1 MSRGPGS
8 CMASLCLC
16 WLKTLFLKFLLILT
30 GTRRQCH
37 SNLLESVKTAAHYNQ
52 PVFISLVL
60 ERHPH
65 IPVWDRQPNRGSN
78 CSEYIFQPSDSL
90 VAYRS
95 KSLCVTVQIAFL
107 PCLCAGLELA
117 KNVSKAAFSNAGWI
131 QSWIC
136 DWSAIG
142 LILNL
147 HLAQS
152 QWASRLFC
160 ASGKTPNHHCSSC
173 EKFVQ
178 LPWDTHWPG
187 TILKPLTADVNNK
200 MLLERHLSWLRM
212 YSTVNEQSV
221 LKVIEAEAG
230 KMVKKD

>member
-16 WLKTLFLKFLLILT
+16 WLKTLFLKVLLILT
-30 GTRRQCH
+30 GTRKQCH
-37 SNLLESVKTAAHYNQ
+37 FNLLESVKTAAHYNQ

-60 ERHPH
+60 ERHPQ

-117 KNVSKAAFSNAGWI
+117 KNVSKAACFKCRLNSELDFWLICNRFDFELTSGSIPVSFSAFLCFG
-131 QSWIC
+131 
-136 DWSAIG
+136 
-142 LILNL
+142 
-147 HLAQS
+147 
-152 QWASRLFC
+152 
-160 ASGKTPNHHCSSC
+160 
-173 EKFVQ
+173 
-178 LPWDTHWPG
+178 
-187 TILKPLTADVNNK
+187 
-200 MLLERHLSWLRM
+200 
-212 YSTVNEQSV
+212 
-221 LKVIEAEAG
+221 
-230 KMVKKD
+230 